1 MPNPKWATLAL
12 AGAAVALL
20 LIVHR
25 GLWCSG
31 PFGKPLSCPT
41 KAVACVLGEAEGE
54 SYTGKLI
61 LAHAL
66 INRGSFMAVYGCD
79 SKRVR
84 QKLYPRKALIEA
96 TMAWTEAVKTHK
108 ENDLA
113 NGAANWLSVED
124 YCKGNTWMSLCDPR
138 VVVGNH
144 LFVKC
149 P

>member
-1 MPNPKWATLAL
+1 MQKTPYVTAWAFAAAIGLLGAFLFIKTRAPMDPQKAAL
-12 AGAAVALL
+12 C
-20 LIVHR
+20 IV
-25 GLWCSG
+25 
-31 PFGKPLSCPT
+31 
-41 KAVACVLGEAEGE
+41 GEAEAE
-54 SYTGKLI
+54 SFFGKLV

-124 YCKGNTWMSLCDPR
+124 YRKGNTWVSFCEPR
-138 VVVGNH
+138 VEIGGH
-144 LFVKC
+144 IFVEC